1 MKQGKNPTR
10 KQKILIS
17 KKKLIPENWVVI
29 RETNNGLEIRHKET
43 GTLKVIQV
51 SINPSTKKGVNLNTV
66 DTRAAGF
73 RMCCEG

>member
-43 GTLKVIQV
+43 GTLKVI
-51 SINPSTKKGVNLNTV
+51 
-66 DTRAAGF
+66 
-73 RMCCEG
+73 